1 MSLYTTVE
9 KISPTTLLK
18 KENWEELCEYYRQ
31 HPTKVE
37 ETAGNA
43 QHILLFAIAYLR
55 KGEVTSGLSLLSD
68 GVLTA
73 NNSRNLL
80 RRWIISPL
88 ASRNLDVVLQVVNKL
103 LAVNMCQPED
113 VQLVASC
120 LIKCRHFNT
129 VAELAERAWRAFPG
143 NSLILSLCLR
153 SLVLSEK
160 EKQAIELARTQALA
174 NPLQG
179 EALSACVSLL
189 HKSREKGDKELA
201 VSLLPH
207 LNVDTQEAAGLV
219 VDTLSAIGKY
229 REAIQTGE
237 SALARGLDG
246 AIIRRSLGLA
256 CYKSSRSR
264 EAKLQ
269 AAEHFRQ
276 AIVFNPDNLRAAT
289 CYADVLI
296 RTGQNAQAIPLLERW
311 LTSHPNLPYVRALYA
326 RALRQEGQYEAAS
339 AEFMR
344 LASEKGVTSKW
355 NRYAAAA
362 LLQAGKRNDA
372 EAVFARYVQA
382 RGEHLANSFEEGLQ
396 ALDEKIDHVNLPVE
410 RLDWAWEIGGRQSGM
425 ERSEWERRAKWGYLA
440 DNFLL
445 DWLEC
450 RGQQADEPMYRL
462 ANIAHVEQF
471 FERLQLDQRG
481 CIVVSAH
488 LGAMYAGP
496 MIMSLLNMNSK
507 WVASTPGVIKG
518 GYGERL
524 ISVSDKSEAEVVRAC
539 VQTLHS
545 GQSIVVAID
554 GALNLAA
561 PTIEFHGQQITYSTF
576 CSRLA
581 WKMHL
586 PTVFGV
592 PVWREG
598 HIHFVLEKM
607 VDPLKFESQA
617 SFTERWKNNYLKCV
631 TRILKSGPENLRLS
645 GGIWR
650 NIARKDESLS
660 D

>member
-1 MSLYTTVE
+1 MSLYPIVE
-9 KISPTTLLK
+9 KISPTTMLK
-18 KENWEELCEYYRQ
+18 KEDWEGLCEYYRQ
-31 HPTKVE
+31 HSAKVVE
-37 ETAGNA
+37 ASGNT

-55 KGEVTSGLSLLSD
+55 QGEVTSCLSLLSD
-68 GVLTA
+68 RVLMDK
-73 NNSRNLL
+73 NSRTLL

-88 ASRNLDVVLQVVNKL
+88 ASRNLDIALQVVNKL
-103 LAVNMCQPED
+103 LAVKMCHSED
-113 VQLVASC
+113 VTLVASC

-129 VAELAERAWRAFPG
+129 VAELAERAWRVFPG
-143 NSLILSLCLR
+143 DSQIFALYLR

-160 EKQAIELARTQALA
+160 DDQAIELARRQALV
-174 NPLQG
+174 NPQQADTLY
-179 EALSACVSLL
+179 ACISLL
-189 HKSREKGDKELA
+189 HKSGVNADNELA
-201 VSLLPH
+201 VSLLPQ
-207 LNVDTQEAAGLV
+207 LKVDTPEAASLM
-219 VDTLSAIGKY
+219 VDTLSTAGQY
-229 REAIQTGE
+229 REAIVAGE
-237 SALARGLDG
+237 SALSRGLDG
-246 AIIRRSLGLA
+246 AILRRSLGLA

-269 AAEHFRQ
+269 AVEHFRQ
-276 AIVFNPDNLRAAT
+276 AVALNPDNLRAAT
-289 CYADVLI
+289 FYADALI

-311 LTSHPNLPYVRALYA
+311 LTSHPALPYVRALYA

-362 LLQAGKRNDA
+362 LLQAGKRDEA
-372 EAVFARYVQA
+372 EHLFERYVQA
-382 RGEHLANSFEEGLQ
+382 RGEHLADSFEEGLQ
-396 ALDEKIDHVNLPVE
+396 GLDEKICKVNLPVE
-410 RLDWAWEIGGRQSGM
+410 RLDWAWEIGGKQSGL
-425 ERSEWERRAKWGYLA
+425 ERDEWERRAKWGYLA
-440 DNFLL
+440 DNYLL

-450 RGQQADEPMYRL
+450 RGHQADEPMYRL
-462 ANIAHVEQF
+462 ADIAHVEQF

-481 CIVVSAH
+481 CIIVSAH

-496 MIMSLLNMNSK
+496 MIMSLLDMNSK
-507 WVASTPGVIKG
+507 WVASTPGVLKG

-592 PVWREG
+592 PVWRDG
-598 HIHFVLEKM
+598 RIHFVLEKM
-607 VDPLKFESQA
+607 IDPMKFEGQV
-617 SFTERWKNNYLKCV
+617 SFTERWKENYLQCV
-631 TRILKSGPENLRLS
+631 TRILKSSPENLRLA

-650 NIARKDESLS
+650 NIIRRDS
-660 D
+660 